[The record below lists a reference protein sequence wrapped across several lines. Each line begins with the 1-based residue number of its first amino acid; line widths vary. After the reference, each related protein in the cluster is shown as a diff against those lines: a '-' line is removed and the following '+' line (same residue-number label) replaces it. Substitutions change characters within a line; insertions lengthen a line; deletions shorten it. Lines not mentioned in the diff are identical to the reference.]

1 MIRVFWYFLYYAAKE
16 FRFNTIVFSH
26 DLVIFDTLRS
36 QVVTLPRERA
46 KSMLYAAGKLLL
58 EGCSTEGLPLL
69 IRYLKQTVKE
79 SETAG
84 ESVGDGATG
93 RLALVQGVVDAL
105 EIVQNHHITEM
116 LKAEMEQ
123 LPKIEG
129 RLLLSGWTYLVYAVS
144 MVIVLSILF
153 ILMNFKIL
161 RIA

>member
-1 MIRVFWYFLYYAAKE
+1 MTTLVPFAVFLLFITRNVFVTFISAAIDVVVFPLVYILYYAAKD

-36 QVVTLPRERA
+36 QAVTLPRERA
-46 KSMLYAAGKLLL
+46 KSMLCAAGKLLL

-129 RLLLSGWTYLVYAVS
+129 ML
-144 MVIVLSILF
+144 
-153 ILMNFKIL
+153 
-161 RIA
+161 